1 MKTQTKTMTGMLA
14 ALLAATALSFT
25 GCKKEEPEAYHAD
38 GHEVHAMHAH
48 KGDAPH
54 TGNMEMPARLSPI
67 AADRVCMV
75 NDQVF
80 PTPQIPVEVDGR
92 TYYGCCEGCKA
103 TLANDRRARVAV
115 DPLTGQEV
123 DKATASIGAFP
134 DGRVLYFA
142 SDAHRDAYDPTRTN

>member
-1 MKTQTKTMTGMLA
+1 PA
-14 ALLAATALSFT
+14 AAPLS
-25 GCKKEEPEAYHAD
+25 GS
-38 GHEVHAMHAH
+38 
-48 KGDAPH
+48 
-54 TGNMEMPARLSPI
+54 MEMPTRLAPI

-80 PTPQIPVEVDGR
+80 PTPQIPVDVDGR
-92 TYYGCCEGCKA
+92 TYFGCCEGCKA

-115 DPLTGQEV
+115 DPVTGLEV

-142 SDAHRDAYDPTRTN
+142 SDKNRESYDPSSAD